1 MTDFYGDGAY
11 PLNYPNKFDKFNN
24 YTGSGIW
31 IHGTPKSTYSRPPE
45 ASDGCLVLSNK
56 DLVKIEHI
64 LNTTGTPIILSNLSI
79 KDLSLRSESDIQ
91 DEQNQLLNNIE
102 NWKKS
107 WESKDY
113 DQYINFYSRDA
124 IYNKTMFE
132 QWSLAKKNVFK
143 KSKTIKISLGN
154 ISIYEYPSDLD
165 QEQLRIVIFSQ
176 NYKSNLISN
185 LSKKKQIWKIQ
196 DGEWRIIYEGS
207 E

>member
-1 MTDFYGDGAY
+1 MNT
-11 PLNYPNKFDKFNN
+11 
-24 YTGSGIW
+24 
-31 IHGTPKSTYSRPPE
+31 
-45 ASDGCLVLSNK
+45 V
-56 DLVKIEHI
+56 

-107 WESKDY
+107 CEANDGC
-113 DQYINFYSRDA
+113 QYINFYSDLYETNSSSSGRLL
-124 IYNKTMFE
+124 KKMF
-132 QWSLAKKNVFK
+132 LKNLRH
-143 KSKTIKISLGN
+143 IKISLEN

-165 QEQLRIVIFSQ
+165 REQLRIVIFSQ

-196 DGEWRIIYEGS
+196 EWRSGE
-207 E
+207 